1 VSAVEFQPWPKI
13 PRLNRGILVT
23 EKLDGTNACVVIL
36 PLGDTPA
43 AVGSSETV
51 DWLLGGDLERA
62 LFNAD
67 DANAI
72 AVVGDYAVFAQ
83 SRSRFIVP
91 GRDNYGFAEYVRQH
105 AEALVDTLGAG
116 RHFGE
121 WYGAGIQRRYG
132 LQEKRL
138 ALFNVDR
145 WGGVDLT
152 GVPRLEVV
160 PELYRGGFDQC
171 AIDEAVEDLGV
182 YGSSAVPGFGSP
194 EGVVVW
200 HYASRTSYKVTVE
213 DDAGPKG
220 PAAHTRDE
228 QP

>member
-1 VSAVEFQPWPKI
+1 VSAVEFQAWPKI

-43 AVGSSETV
+43 AVGARETV
-51 DWLLGGDLERA
+51 DWLGDRV
-62 LFNAD
+62 LFD
-67 DANAI
+67 RDRANAI
-72 AVVGDYAVFAQ
+72 ALVGDYAVFAQ
-83 SRSRFIVP
+83 SRSRFVIP

-105 AEALVDTLGAG
+105 AEALVATLGPG

-145 WGGVDLT
+145 WKDVDLT
-152 GVPRLEVV
+152 DVPRLEVV
-160 PELYRGGFDQC
+160 PELYRGPFDQGAIDQTVDELERYGSTAVRGFDR
-171 AIDEAVEDLGV
+171 
-182 YGSSAVPGFGSP
+182 P

-213 DDAGPKG
+213 DDEAPKG
-220 PAAHTRDE
+220 PAAHARDE